1 MLPIIDRITSPS
13 PQDIRAARK
22 AAGLTQTQAAALVS
36 PAKGKASYRGWQPY
50 EAETCQPGHRTI
62 PLSTWELFLLMT
74 EQHPT
79 MRLVRKR

>member
-1 MLPIIDRITSPS
+1 MLPIIDRMTPPS
-13 PQDIRAARK
+13 PQDIRAARR
-22 AAGLTQTQAAALVS
+22 AAGLTQAQAAALVS
-36 PAKGKASYRGWQPY
+36 PAQGKSSYRVWQTY
-50 EAETCQPGHRTI
+50 EAEDGQPGHRTI